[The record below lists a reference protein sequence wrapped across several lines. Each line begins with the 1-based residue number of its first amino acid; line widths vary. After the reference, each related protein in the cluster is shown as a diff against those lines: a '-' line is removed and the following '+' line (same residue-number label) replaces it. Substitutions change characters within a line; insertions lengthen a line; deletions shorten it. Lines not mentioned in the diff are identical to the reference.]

1 MAATKTT
8 GEAGTR
14 ARRVGE
20 GLRQELAALLAGQVK
35 DPRAAGA
42 VITRVDVTSDLKSA
56 RVGVRLLEHGEDQA
70 RRRALLGALRR
81 ASGML
86 RREATH
92 RLALRY
98 APELRFEYDEG
109 LDATS
114 RIEALLDEIA
124 AEKRSR

>member
-1 MAATKTT
+1 MAATKT

-14 ARRVGE
+14 TRRVGE
-20 GLRQELAALLAGQVK
+20 GLRKELASLLATEVK

-42 VITRVDVTSDLKSA
+42 VVTRVDITSDLRSA
-56 RVGVRLLEHGEDQA
+56 RVGVRVLEHGDDEA

-86 RREATH
+86 RREVTR

-109 LDATS
+109 VDATT
-114 RIEALLDEIA
+114 RIEEILDEIA

>member
-1 MAATKTT
+1 MAATKTS
-8 GEAGTR
+8 ESGTR
-14 ARRVGE
+14 SRRVGE

-42 VITRVDVTSDLKSA
+42 VITRVEVTSDLRSA
-56 RVGVRLLEHGEDQA
+56 RVGVRLLEHGDDEA
-70 RRRALLGALRR
+70 SRRALLGALRR

-86 RREATH
+86 RREATQ

-109 LDATS
+109 LDATT
-114 RIEALLDEIA
+114 RIEELLDEIA

>member
-1 MAATKTT
+1 MAATKT
-8 GEAGTR
+8 GEAGAR
-14 ARRVGE
+14 PRRVGE

-42 VITRVDVTSDLKSA
+42 VITRVEVTSDLRSA
-56 RVGVRLLEHGEDQA
+56 RIGVRLLEHGDDEA

-86 RREATH
+86 RREVTR

-109 LDATS
+109 LDATT